1 MIEVVV
7 EIPKG
12 SRNKYE
18 YDEQRGTFRL
28 DRVLY
33 SSVHYP
39 TDYGFV
45 PETLAEDGDHL
56 DALVIVYEP
65 TFPGCHVLVRP
76 VGVLSM
82 TDEAGV
88 DVKIL
93 AVLERDPRFEEITEL
108 AHVPTHLLRE
118 IENFFATYK
127 VLEKKPTATLGWSD
141 RLAALEAIAR
151 ARQRWQRLLRTSGQH
166 RDTLRIAVPVL
177 GTVTDGGYG

>member
-18 YDEQRGTFRL
+18 YDEQHGTFRL

-39 TDYGFV
+39 TDYGFI

-65 TFPGCHVLVRP
+65 TFPGCRMLVRP

-82 TDEAGV
+82 TDEAGA
-88 DVKIL
+88 DAKIL

-108 AHVPTHLLRE
+108 ANVPPHLLRE

-127 VLEKKPTATLGWSD
+127 VLEKKPTATLGWGD
-141 RLAALEAIAR
+141 RVSALEAIAKAQR
-151 ARQRWQRLLRTSGQH
+151 RWQGLTRASGQ
-166 RDTLRIAVPVL
+166 RANSVRIASRL
-177 GTVTDGGYG
+177 ARAAIDGAYG